1 MVTCL
6 SAAHNLKLIKW
17 NQIYGNVFSN
27 IGACHK
33 WKLKSQ
39 IFHSLGWVSLITF
52 AKPDHTKC
60 IHLFSFYLFP
70 SLWQSYVVQF
80 WPIAEEVCITKA
92 LWSFSI
98 YITWIL
104 WIFQN
109 RCLWGR
115 QTNLKEQAR
124 TSGYVISSERILSE
138 LTSCSLCFLPVM
150 TTVLIRA
157 LTYGL
162 PSLSLQHSGS
172 ACCGSCKNR
181 AALRSTGST
190 DRSTDIG
197 FWSPQAPGCGLRQS
211 KPQGALEIISWL
223 VFPTVAGLRP
233 PASQSSAGAH

>member
-1 MVTCL
+1 MHTSLFLLFL
-6 SAAHNLKLIKW
+6 SFPMTIVRSPVLAHFWGSVHNK
-17 NQIYGNVFSN
+17 GTVVF
-27 IGACHK
+27 
-33 WKLKSQ
+33 
-39 IFHSLGWVSLITF
+39 
-52 AKPDHTKC
+52 
-60 IHLFSFYLFP
+60 FY
-70 SLWQSYVVQF
+70 
-80 WPIAEEVCITKA
+80 
-92 LWSFSI
+92 I

-109 RCLWGR
+109 CCLWGR

-162 PSLSLQHSGS
+162 QSLSLQHSGS
-172 ACCGSCKNR
+172 ACCGSCKNC
-181 AALRSTGST
+181 AALWSTGST

-211 KPQGALEIISWL
+211 KPQGTLEIISWL
-223 VFPTVAGLRP
+223 SVSHSGR
-233 PASQSSAGAH
+233 S